1 MCGSGQ
7 ASFWRENVIAVVIRL
22 RVQMLKFLSFCD
34 RDNKK
39 QKQKTTTTKNSI
51 EPFRVVP
58 QSVESKLGRTGES
71 ELAEMVTRARKSSE
85 ASESLGEAAPL
96 SSFPLGQFAL
106 SSPAEL
112 RLDWLKRDC
121 SQSTFRGVYFFWEDT
136 KTFKT
141 NLVLVV
147 VPVLE
152 SKGLYCRSVM
162 NYDGSWFTFCY
173 RFLYKLPIALPD

>member
-1 MCGSGQ
+1 M
-7 ASFWRENVIAVVIRL
+7 IAVVIRL

-85 ASESLGEAAPL
+85 ASESRGEAGEEAPL

-112 RLDWLKRDC
+112 RLD
-121 SQSTFRGVYFFWEDT
+121 
-136 KTFKT
+136 
-141 NLVLVV
+141 
-147 VPVLE
+147 
-152 SKGLYCRSVM
+152 
-162 NYDGSWFTFCY
+162 
-173 RFLYKLPIALPD
+173 

>member
-58 QSVESKLGRTGES
+58 QSVESKLGRTGGGEKAERETGAS
-71 ELAEMVTRARKSSE
+71 PRLLVFFFARFARFPCSRDHPEGLLAVYIFRRLIF
-85 ASESLGEAAPL
+85 AS
-96 SSFPLGQFAL
+96 
-106 SSPAEL
+106 
-112 RLDWLKRDC
+112 D
-121 SQSTFRGVYFFWEDT
+121 
-136 KTFKT
+136 
-141 NLVLVV
+141 
-147 VPVLE
+147 
-152 SKGLYCRSVM
+152 
-162 NYDGSWFTFCY
+162 
-173 RFLYKLPIALPD
+173 